1 MKSLLAFCV
10 LLSVSITALKAQKP
24 IVVSDDSL
32 RFGKSTMPAIT
43 VTIPEVKYET
53 ALKSW
58 TRELQSGTKSKIVT
72 ENNNMSIFGAKIKDI
87 SATPLNVYSRLS
99 NLDTVMRLTVAFEL
113 KKDEYVSKSNSE
125 EELNKAKKY
134 LKEFAKGE
142 YLDVA
147 KDQEDAED
155 KKLRDLQKDLS
166 SLEREKTRLQK
177 DIESANS
184 TIFDENQ
191 NITVQKNELDAVSAE
206 IVEQN
211 KQLSAPEAA
220 DATDAVKKEKAA
232 ALKDLEKRKKKALNS
247 IESSQA
253 KISKA
258 NNEIDK
264 ANAEI
269 PKNERQQYQI
279 NDKIDA
285 QQAVYQ
291 RYADKTKR
299 IKSY

>member
-1 MKSLLAFCV
+1 